1 MSIFDKLF
9 GSVPQSTPAQNP
21 PPGSQPGNTGPMQ
34 GTQATPQTA
43 PNGMIPAQNTVTP
56 PSAETKPTTPA
67 TPLDPFKDVWQ
78 TTNTPEGTESQGMFA
93 NLDPQKLMESARK
106 VNFSGALTAE
116 NMQKIQAGG
125 PEAIQALT
133 ESLNSVAQTVYAQSA
148 LATTKIVEQALGKQ
162 KEQFDASL
170 PNMVKRFSTN
180 ESILSNNPL
189 LQNPAIQPLVGA
201 LQEQLIRK
209 NPNAT
214 GAEIQQQVTDYF
226 AALGN
231 TFAPKPAAPSASQ
244 KKAAE
249 AEDWDKFFEVS

>member
-9 GSVPQSTPAQNP
+9 GSAPASTPPQNL
-21 PPGSQPGNTGPMQ
+21 PPGAAPGQQGPLQ

-43 PNGMIPAQNTVTP
+43 PNGMIPAQDPNSP
-56 PSAETKPTTPA
+56 QGQETKPNVPA

-78 TTNTPEGTESQGMFA
+78 TTKAPEGSENQGMFA

-106 VNFSGALTAE
+106 VNFSGALTQE

-125 PEAIQALT
+125 PEAIQALQ

-162 KEQFDASL
+162 KEQYDASL
-170 PNMVKRFSTN
+170 PTLVKKFSAN
-180 ESILSNNPL
+180 ESLLSNNPL

-214 GAEIQQQVTDYF
+214 SAEIQQQVTDYF

-231 TFAPKPAAPSASQ
+231 TFAPKPASPSASQ

-249 AEDWDKFFEVS
+249 AEDWDKFFQIS

>member
-9 GSVPQSTPAQNP
+9 GSAPAQQTTPPQNL
-21 PPGSQPGNTGPMQ
+21 PPGAQPGNQGPMQ

-43 PNGMIPAQNTVTP
+43 PNGVVPQQQ
-56 PSAETKPTTPA
+56 ETKPAEPP

-78 TTNTPEGTESQGMFA
+78 TPKTEGADPNQGMFA

-106 VNFSGALTAE
+106 VNFSGALTQE

-125 PEAIQALT
+125 PEAIQALQ

-162 KEQFDASL
+162 KEQYDAQL
-170 PNMVKRFSTN
+170 PTMVKKFSTN
-180 ESILSNNPL
+180 ESLISSNPL

-214 GAEIQQQVTDYF
+214 SAEIQQQVTDYF

-249 AEDWDKFFEVS
+249 AEDWDKFFQIS

>member
-9 GSVPQSTPAQNP
+9 GSAPASTPPQNL
-21 PPGSQPGNTGPMQ
+21 PPGAQPGQQGPLQ
-34 GTQATPQTA
+34 GTQATSQTA
-43 PNGMIPAQNTVTP
+43 PNGMIPAQNQETP
-56 PSAETKPTTPA
+56 PQQQSMPTVPA

-78 TTNTPEGTESQGMFA
+78 TAKTPEGSETQGMFA

-106 VNFSGALTAE
+106 VNFSGALTPE

-125 PEAIQALT
+125 QEAITALT

-148 LATTKIVEQALGKQ
+148 LATTKIVEQALNKQ
-162 KEQFDASL
+162 KEQYAAEL
-170 PNMVKRFSTN
+170 PGMVKRHSTS
-180 ESILSNNPL
+180 ESLLSNNPL

-214 GAEIQQQVTDYF
+214 GAEIQQQVMDYF

-249 AEDWDKFFEVS
+249 AEDWDKFFQV